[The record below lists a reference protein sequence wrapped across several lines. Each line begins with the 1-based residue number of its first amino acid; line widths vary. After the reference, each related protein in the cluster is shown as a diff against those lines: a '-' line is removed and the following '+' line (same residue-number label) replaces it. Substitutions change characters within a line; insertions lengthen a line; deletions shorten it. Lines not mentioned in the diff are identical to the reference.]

1 MIRIAENLCV
11 PELIQQQVAQ
21 SPDAIAVRFETQQLT
36 YRQLDDRANQL
47 AHYLQ
52 AQGVQAETLVGV
64 CVDRSVEMLVALLAI
79 MKAGGAYIP
88 IDPSYPADRIAFMLE
103 DSQLAVLVTQSAL
116 RDQLPPTKAKLIDLV
131 QDAAAI
137 AQQSTQT
144 PTNPATPDN
153 LAYVIYTS
161 GSTGN
166 PKGVQILHSAVVNFL
181 RSMQVAPGIA
191 SNDVLLAITTIS
203 FDIAVLELFLPLTV
217 GAQIVLADRAA
228 VSDAMQL
235 KRLFEQAQPTM
246 MQATPA
252 TWRMLLAVNWAG
264 KPDLKIL
271 SGGEAITQSLAAQLL
286 PRSAALWNMYG
297 PTETTIWSTIQQIH
311 TADAPIAIGLPIA
324 NTQVYLLNEPSQRQ
338 DDVLTQVPPGEAGE
352 LYIGGDGLARGY
364 LHRPD
369 LTADRFVAN
378 PFSDIPGDRLYR
390 TGDLARYLP
399 DRTLQCMG
407 RVDHQVKIRGHRIEL
422 GDIEAALSQSPLVRD
437 AAVVVHEDESG
448 EKNLVA
454 YVTEN
459 ADVSAIDPVL
469 ASAVQQ
475 DVAQQWAQIW
485 DSAYTQEGDDQAAT
499 FNLSGWNSS
508 YTGQQAPAA
517 ELSQWLD
524 HTIDRITEL
533 QPRQILEIGC
543 GMGLLLFQL
552 APDCERYVGTD
563 ISLEAI
569 QYLQQTIAQELPE
582 QTHIELFQHPADTL
596 HELPIGK
603 FDTIVINSV
612 VQYFPDAD
620 YLVQVLKSAA
630 QLLAPGGRIFVGD
643 VRSLPLLEAFHTSVQ
658 LYQAPDTLPADKLTQ
673 RIQQHMMQERE
684 LIFDPTFFDLL
695 QTAVPEIAQVQIQLK
710 RGTYQNE
717 FVQFRYDVVLYG
729 ASDDQNTT
737 TPIELDWPT
746 QPLSVSEIRQRLQE
760 TAPELLAIRQ
770 ISNARILKELQAIAL
785 LASQSADFT
794 VGDLRKML
802 LEQPST
808 EGLEPEAIWAL
819 TTHLPYDI
827 VLDWSDSSG
836 SGQFDAWF
844 KRRAAD
850 AEPAVFPIPKTDD
863 RPSVVDHR
871 PAAASAKLADYV
883 NHPLQASGALNLVA
897 QLRSWL
903 KAKLPDYMVPS
914 IFVELATLPL
924 TPNGKVD
931 RRALPAPSQTR
942 PNLREA
948 YVAPRHALEDQLV
961 TLWEDLLKVA
971 PIGIHD
977 NFFELGGHSLLVAQ
991 LMTRLKTQFNVEIAL
1006 THLFQA
1012 PTIAAYAQVIVA
1024 RQPLNGEAIEP
1035 EVTLDLELE
1044 AILDQAINAENAD
1057 PAIQT
1062 APQHI
1067 LLTGATGFLGAFLL
1081 DELLRQ
1087 TTAQIYCLTR
1097 GATIAQAKQKL
1108 LDNLDRFALS
1118 AVGQESRI
1126 VPLLGDLAQPSL
1138 GLTPSEFAMLVS
1150 TIDVI
1155 YHNGALVNLIYP
1167 YTAMRAANVV
1177 GTQTILQL
1185 ASQQRLKPV
1194 HFVSTLDVFHS
1205 PAYADVPSLLENDPL
1220 RHWHGLK
1227 NGYAQSKW
1235 VAERLV
1241 MAAHDRGI
1249 PTCIYRIGMITS
1261 HSQTGVGKSDDLVGR
1276 MIKGFIQMGGAP
1288 AIDLSLSFTP
1298 VDYVSQAIVQLS
1310 QQPALWGQAFH
1321 LVTPHV
1327 LPLAQLV
1334 EGLNAAGYP
1343 LQPLPYELWI
1353 ELLFSP
1359 STDASNALTPFKSLF
1374 TAAAAAQGDS
1384 YLEALSL
1391 QRVGMQNV
1399 QSGLTGSGITCPPV
1413 AAPEIERYLAYLRQV
1428 GWLAM
1433 PAAPIE
1439 PLGRSADAVAA
1450 VGSGS
1455 V

>member
-11 PELIQQQVAQ
+11 PELIQQQVEQ
-21 SPDAIAVRFETQQLT
+21 SPDAIAVRFETGQLT

-52 AQGVQAETLVGV
+52 ARGVQAETLVGV
-64 CVDRSVEMLVALLAI
+64 CVDRSIEMLVALLGI

-116 RDQLPPTKAKLIDLV
+116 RDQLPPTTAKIIDLV

-137 AQQSTQT
+137 GQQSTQT

-166 PKGVQILHSAVVNFL
+166 PKGVQIVHRAVVNFL

-191 SNDVLLAITTIS
+191 ADDVLLAITTIS

-235 KRLFEQAQPTM
+235 KRLFEQAQPTI

-324 NTQVYLLNEPSQRQ
+324 NTQVYLLNEPSQRK
-338 DDVLTQVPPGEAGE
+338 DDVLIQVPPGEAGE

-369 LTADRFVAN
+369 LTADRFVVN
-378 PFSDIPGDRLYR
+378 PFSDIPGGRLYR

-399 DRTLQCMG
+399 DGTLQCMG

-469 ASAVQQ
+469 ASEVQQ

-729 ASDDQNTT
+729 ASDNQSTT

-746 QPLSVSEIRQRLQE
+746 QPLSVSEIRQQLQE

-770 ISNARILKELQAIAL
+770 ISNARMLKELQAIAL

-827 VLDWSDSSG
+827 VLDWSDSRG

-850 AEPAVFPIPKTDD
+850 ADPAVFPIPKIN
-863 RPSVVDHR
+863 RPSS
-871 PAAASAKLADYV
+871 ASTELSDYV
-883 NHPLQASGALNLVA
+883 NNPLQASGALNLVA

-914 IFVELATLPL
+914 IFVEMETLPL

-948 YVAPRHALEDQLV
+948 YVAPRNALEDQLV
-961 TLWEDLLKVA
+961 TLWEDLLKVS

-1012 PTIAAYAQVIVA
+1012 PTIAAYAQVIESRAWQTV
-1024 RQPLNGEAIEP
+1024 EAEC
-1035 EVTLDLELE
+1035 TFDLALE
-1044 AILDQAINAENAD
+1044 ATLD
-1057 PAIQT
+1057 PAINPIGALPT
-1062 APQHI
+1062 SAGPYQHI
-1067 LLTGATGFLGAFLL
+1067 FLTGATGYLGAFLL
-1081 DELLRQ
+1081 DELYQ
-1087 TTAQIYCLTR
+1087 KTTAQIYCLTR

-1108 LDNLDRFALS
+1108 LDNLERFGLPCDDA
-1118 AVGQESRI
+1118 AERI
-1126 VPLLGDLAQPSL
+1126 VPILGDLASPSM
-1138 GLTPSEFAMLVS
+1138 GLTPAEITMLAG

-1155 YHNGALVNLIYP
+1155 YHNGAFVNLIYP
-1167 YTAMRAANVV
+1167 YEALRDANVL
-1177 GTQTILQL
+1177 GTQAILQL
-1185 ASQQRLKPV
+1185 ASQVRIKPV

-1205 PAYADVPSLLENDPL
+1205 PIYADQPALLETDRLVNPE
-1220 RHWHGLK
+1220 GLK

-1235 VAERLV
+1235 VGERLM

-1249 PTCIYRIGMITS
+1249 PTCIYRVGMITG
-1261 HSQTGVGKSDDLVGR
+1261 HSQTGVGKSDDLVAR
-1276 MIKGFIQMGGAP
+1276 MIKGFIQMGSAP

-1310 QQPALWGQAFH
+1310 QQPTLWGQAFH

-1327 LPLAQLV
+1327 LSLDRLV
-1334 EGLNAAGYP
+1334 QVIKAVGYP
-1343 LQPLPYELWI
+1343 LQSQAYAEWLAAFCHP
-1353 ELLFSP
+1353 
-1359 STDASNALTPFKSLF
+1359 SNAHNALGPFKSLF
-1374 TAAAAAQGDS
+1374 TAAAATPGEN

-1391 QRVGMQNV
+1391 DRVSRQHADA
-1399 QSGLTGSGITCPPV
+1399 GLRESGITCVPV
-1413 AAPEIERYLAYLRQV
+1413 EADCLERQIAYWRSIGFLSDPTAT
-1428 GWLAM
+1428 AM
-1433 PAAPIE
+1433 P
-1439 PLGRSADAVAA
+1439 LVAEGIA
-1450 VGSGS
+1450 F
-1455 V
+1455 

>member
-1 MIRIAENLCV
+1 MLRIAENLCV
-11 PELIQQQVAQ
+11 PELVQQQVEQ
-21 SPDAIAVRFETQQLT
+21 SPDAIAVRFETQSLT

-52 AQGVQAETLVGV
+52 TLGVQAETLVGV

-103 DSQLAVLVTQSAL
+103 DAQLAVLVTQRDL
-116 RDQLPPTKAKLIDLV
+116 RDQIPPTTAQIVDLV

-166 PKGVQILHSAVVNFL
+166 PKGVQIVHSAVVNFL
-181 RSMQVAPGIA
+181 RSMQVAPGIDA
-191 SNDVLLAITTIS
+191 QDVLLAITTIS

-217 GAQIVLADRAA
+217 GAQIVLADRATVA
-228 VSDAMQL
+228 DAMQL
-235 KRLFEQAQPTM
+235 KRLFEQSQPTI

-264 KPDLKIL
+264 KSDLKIL
-271 SGGEAITQSLAAQLL
+271 SGGEALTPSLAAQLL
-286 PRSAALWNMYG
+286 PRSASLWNMYG

-311 TADAPIAIGLPIA
+311 SANEPITIGLPIA
-324 NTQVYLLNEPSQRQ
+324 NTQVYLLNEPSRRA
-338 DDVLTQVPPGEAGE
+338 DDPLTPVAMGAPGE

-364 LHRPD
+364 LHRPE
-369 LTADRFVAN
+369 LTAERFVAN
-378 PFSDIPGDRLYR
+378 PFSDASNIGRDRLYR

-399 DRTLQCMG
+399 DGTLQCLG
-407 RVDHQVKIRGHRIEL
+407 RADHQVKIRGHRIEL

-459 ADVSAIDPVL
+459 ANVSAIDPTL
-469 ASAVQQ
+469 ASEVQQ

-485 DSAYTQEGDDQAAT
+485 DSAYTQPSDEAAT

-508 YTGQQAPAA
+508 YTGQQAPAV

-533 QPRQILEIGC
+533 KPRQILEIGC

-582 QTHIELFQHPADTL
+582 QTPIELFQHPADTL

-658 LYQAPDTLPADKLTQ
+658 LYQAPDTLPAEKLTQ
-673 RIQQHMMQERE
+673 RIQQNMMQERE
-684 LIFDPTFFDLL
+684 LIFDPTFFELL

-729 ASDDQNTT
+729 AAAESTT
-737 TPIELDWPT
+737 AMPIELDWSI
-746 QPLSVSEIRQRLQE
+746 QPLTVSEIRQQLQA
-760 TAPELLAIRQ
+760 TSPELLAIRK
-770 ISNARILKELQAIAL
+770 IGNARMQRDLQAIAL
-785 LASQSADFT
+785 LAAPSADLT
-794 VGDLRKML
+794 VGDLRQRL
-802 LEQPST
+802 LEMPSAA
-808 EGLEPEAIWAL
+808 GLEPEAIWAL
-819 TTHLPYDI
+819 MANLPYDI

-850 AEPAVFPIPKTDD
+850 AAPAVFPIPKPDD

-871 PAAASAKLADYV
+871 QALPAAKLADYV

-903 KAKLPDYMVPS
+903 KAKLPDYMVPG
-914 IFVELATLPL
+914 IFVEMDSLPL

-948 YVAPRHALEDQLV
+948 YVAPRNALEDQLV
-961 TLWEDLLKVA
+961 SLWEDLLKVS

-1012 PTIAAYAQVIVA
+1012 PTIAAYAQVIEA
-1024 RQPLNGEAIEP
+1024 RSWQA
-1035 EVTLDLELE
+1035 VDAACSFDLDLE
-1044 AILDQAINAENAD
+1044 ATLDRQID
-1057 PAIQT
+1057 PSNSSPASSG
-1062 APQHI
+1062 PYHHI
-1067 LLTGATGFLGAFLL
+1067 FLTGATGYLGAFLL
-1081 DELLRQ
+1081 DELYQ
-1087 TTAQIYCLTR
+1087 KTTAQIYCLTR

-1108 LDNLDRFALS
+1108 LDNLARFGLPSDDVAD
-1118 AVGQESRI
+1118 RI
-1126 VPLLGDLAQPSL
+1126 VPILGDLALPSM
-1138 GLTPSEFAMLVS
+1138 GLTPEQMARLAD

-1155 YHNGALVNLIYP
+1155 YHNGAFVNLIYP
-1167 YTAMRAANVV
+1167 YEALRDANVL
-1177 GTQTILQL
+1177 GTQAILQL
-1185 ASQQRLKPV
+1185 ASQARIKPV

-1205 PAYADVPSLLENDPL
+1205 PIYADAPALLEDDRL
-1220 RHWHGLK
+1220 LHSEGLK

-1235 VAERLV
+1235 VGERLM

-1249 PTCIYRIGMITS
+1249 PTCIYRVGMITG
-1261 HSQTGVGKSDDLVGR
+1261 HSQTGVGKSDDLVAR
-1276 MIKGFIQMGGAP
+1276 MIKGFIQMSSAP
-1288 AIDLSLSFTP
+1288 AIDLALSFTP
-1298 VDYVSQAIVQLS
+1298 VDYVSQSIVALS

-1321 LVTPHV
+1321 LVTPHI
-1327 LPLAQLV
+1327 LPLDRLV
-1334 EGLNAAGYP
+1334 EVINAAGYP
-1343 LQPLPYELWI
+1343 VQSLPYTQWLAELCR
-1353 ELLFSP
+1353 P
-1359 STDASNALTPFKSLF
+1359 AAANNALSPFKSLF
-1374 TAAAAAQGDS
+1374 TAAAATPGEN

-1391 QRVGMQNV
+1391 DRVSMQHTDAGLMGRGIRCIPV
-1399 QSGLTGSGITCPPV
+1399 EADCLDRQLHYWQSIGFLD
-1413 AAPEIERYLAYLRQV
+1413 
-1428 GWLAM
+1428 
-1433 PAAPIE
+1433 API
-1439 PLGRSADAVAA
+1439 GASAVVPAGTAF
-1450 VGSGS
+1450 
-1455 V
+1455 